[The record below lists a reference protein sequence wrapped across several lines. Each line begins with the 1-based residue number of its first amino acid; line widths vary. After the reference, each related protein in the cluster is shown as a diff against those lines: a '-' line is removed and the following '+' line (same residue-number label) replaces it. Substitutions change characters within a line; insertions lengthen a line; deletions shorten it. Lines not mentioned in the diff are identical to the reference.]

1 MHICKASRINENHAM
16 KKGQTSEGIPAR
28 KKKCARNQFPLKAHE
43 TTNSGVSTI

>member
-28 KKKCARNQFPLKAHE
+28 KKNAPGISFP
-43 TTNSGVSTI
+43 